1 MKDDTADLQHDR
13 IPTGDL
19 DSALPGSPVTPL
31 RTLHNYRIAEGDP
44 DVRGWEVLGADG
56 GKIGEVDDLL
66 VDTQALKARYLEVTL
81 DLSALAGPE
90 VTPGTADVEIPAPP
104 LGLPVG
110 MGGLGSAVSETLVRA
125 TLSDEENRLTREH
138 HHGAGTHH
146 VLIPIGLARLDPKH
160 DRVLVESLTATAAA
174 GLPDYQGQRLDP
186 EHEAELRRWFDRT
199 YVHAQHQPHHELYAH
214 DLYDEDRFYGPRRRQ
229 ADRGEAMAE
238 TARAAGLEPGATPPA
253 GELDRTITGELDRAV
268 NAPDHSL
275 TREHEEAA
283 LPVRGR

>member
-1 MKDDTADLQHDR
+1 MNDDTADLQQDR

-19 DSALPGSPVTPL
+19 DAALPGSPVTPL

-44 DVRGWEVLGADG
+44 DVRGWEVLGADS

-66 VDTQALKARYLEVTL
+66 VDTRALKARYLEVALDFNTL
-81 DLSALAGPE
+81 ESPAA
-90 VTPGTADVEIPAPP
+90 TPGTPDVEIPAPP

-110 MGGLGSAVSETLVRA
+110 TGGLGPAISETLVRA

-160 DRVLVESLTATAAA
+160 DRVLVERLTATAAA
-174 GLPDYQGQRLDP
+174 GLPDYQGQHLEP
-186 EHEAELRRWFDRT
+186 EHEAELRRWFDH
-199 YVHAQHQPHHELYAH
+199 YVQAPHHEISAH
-214 DLYDEDRFYGPRRRQ
+214 DLYDEDRFYGPRRLQ
-229 ADRGEAMAE
+229 ADRGEATAAE
-238 TARAAGLEPGATPPA
+238 TARVAGLEPGATPPA
-253 GELDRTITGELDRAV
+253 SEQDRPITGELDRAV

-275 TREHEEAA
+275 TRDHEEAA